1 MINLKINPTDDT
13 PLIDFNIDTSIFK
26 MSGISIPENPIAF
39 FVPIQN
45 WVIEYVGAKKDG
57 KLKVILD
64 FEYFNTST
72 VKFIIILLK
81 EFKKAAEHNNQ
92 LTILWEYMQ
101 DDDDMLE
108 TGRELSELVEIPF
121 EYAIKS

>member
-1 MINLKINPTDDT
+1 MSNLIIQPTDDT
-13 PLIDFNIDTSIFK
+13 PLIDFNITSNVFR

-39 FVPIQN
+39 FVPVQN
-45 WVIEYVGAKKDG
+45 WVIDMVSQVSHKN
-57 KLKVILD
+57 LRVILD

-72 VKFIIILLK
+72 VKFIIIILK
-81 EFKKAAEHNNQ
+81 EFKKSTENNNQ
-92 LTILWEYMQ
+92 LTIMWEYMQ

-121 EYAIKS
+121 EFAVKS

>member
-1 MINLKINPTDDT
+1 MDNLKINATDDT
-13 PLIDFNIDTSIFK
+13 PLIDFDGKTATFK

-45 WVIEYVGAKKDG
+45 WVIEYVNATSNNH
-57 KLKVILD
+57 LKVVLD

-81 EFKKAAEHNNQ
+81 EFKKSTDHNNK
-92 LTILWEYMQ
+92 LSILWEYMQ

-121 EYAIKS
+121 EYTVKS

>member
-1 MINLKINPTDDT
+1 MNNLKIIPTDDT
-13 PLIDFNIDTSIFK
+13 PLIDFNIASSTFK

-39 FVPIQN
+39 FVPVQD
-45 WVIEYVGAKKDG
+45 WVIQYVSTASAKQIQ
-57 KLKVILD
+57 VILD

-72 VKFIIILLK
+72 VKFIIIILK
-81 EFKKAAEHNNQ
+81 EFKKSTDNDNQ
-92 LTILWEYMQ
+92 LTILWEYME

-121 EYAIKS
+121 VFAVKN